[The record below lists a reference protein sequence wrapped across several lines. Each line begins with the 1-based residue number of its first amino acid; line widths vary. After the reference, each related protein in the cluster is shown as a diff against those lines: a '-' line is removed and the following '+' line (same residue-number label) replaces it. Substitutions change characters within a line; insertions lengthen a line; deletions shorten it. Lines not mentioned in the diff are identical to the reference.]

1 MEIEA
6 NGAQDAKNISEQAAA
21 IRSLKTNL
29 CLAILFAIPL
39 ILLIKFKADIQMNF
53 FFVTFGFNSESCGHN
68 FCDDCKFWNCQTS
81 DEKLLRKTL

>member
-39 ILLIKFKADIQMNF
+39 ILLIKFKEDIQM
-53 FFVTFGFNSESCGHN
+53 TFSLSLLASIQKANSINPFDRHVLTIPQSQE
-68 FCDDCKFWNCQTS
+68 
-81 DEKLLRKTL
+81 